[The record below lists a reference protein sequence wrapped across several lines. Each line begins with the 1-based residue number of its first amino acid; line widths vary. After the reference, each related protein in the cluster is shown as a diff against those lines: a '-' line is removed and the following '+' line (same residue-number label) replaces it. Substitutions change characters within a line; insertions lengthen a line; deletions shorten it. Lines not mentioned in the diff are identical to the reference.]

1 MNSKGDPDTMAI
13 RIITDSAS
21 DITQVEAAAWG
32 VQVLPLRTIFGQEE
46 FLDGITIDHE
56 TFFQKLIESDVL
68 PTTSQLSPFQYEEPF
83 RQAAEA
89 GDEVVCITLSYK
101 LSGCYQ
107 SASIAAEDLPVVLV
121 DSLNVT
127 VGERLLVERAVQLRD
142 QGLSA
147 QEIGQQL
154 ETEKSQI
161 RLIALL
167 DTLEYLKK
175 GGRISS
181 AAALAG
187 SLLSIKPV
195 IAVEDGEIAILGKA
209 RGSKN
214 GNNMLMT
221 LVEKNGGINFEMPYC
236 LAYSGLSDAL
246 LRKYIADSQSLYSG
260 RAEHLPVSTIGS
272 TIGTHAGPGAIAVA
286 FFSNC

>member
-1 MNSKGDPDTMAI
+1 MAI

-89 GDEVVCITLSYK
+89 GDEVVCITLSSK

-147 QEIGQQL
+147 REIGQQL
-154 ETEKSQI
+154 EAEKGRI

-195 IAVEDGEIAILGKA
+195 IAVEHGEIAILGKA

-214 GNNMLMT
+214 GSNMLMT
-221 LVEKNGGINFEMPYC
+221 LVEKNGGINFELPYC

-272 TIGTHAGPGAIAVA
+272 PIRPHAGPGAIAVA
-286 FFSNC
+286 FFSNR

>member
-1 MNSKGDPDTMAI
+1 MAI

-46 FLDGITIDHE
+46 SLDGITIDHE

-89 GDEVVCITLSYK
+89 GDEVVCITLSSK

>member
-89 GDEVVCITLSYK
+89 GDEVVCITLSSK

-121 DSLNVT
+121 DSCNVT

>member
-1 MNSKGDPDTMAI
+1 MAI

-89 GDEVVCITLSYK
+89 GDEVVCITLSSK

-246 LRKYIADSQSLYSG
+246 LRKYVADSQSLYSG

>member
-1 MNSKGDPDTMAI
+1 MAI

-121 DSLNVT
+121 DSCNVT

-286 FFSNC
+286 FFSNH

>member
-89 GDEVVCITLSYK
+89 GDEVVCITLSSK

-147 QEIGQQL
+147 REIGQQL
-154 ETEKSQI
+154 EAEKGRI

-195 IAVEDGEIAILGKA
+195 IAVEHGEIAILGKA

-214 GNNMLMT
+214 GSNMLMT
-221 LVEKNGGINFEMPYC
+221 LVEKNGGINFELPYC

-286 FFSNC
+286 FFSNR

>member
-89 GDEVVCITLSYK
+89 GDEVVCITLSSK

-286 FFSNC
+286 FFSNH

>member
-1 MNSKGDPDTMAI
+1 MAI

-89 GDEVVCITLSYK
+89 GDEVVCITLSCK

-121 DSLNVT
+121 DSCNVT
-127 VGERLLVERAVQLRD
+127 IGERLLVERAVQLRD

-154 ETEKSQI
+154 EREKSQI

-195 IAVEDGEIAILGKA
+195 IAVEHGEIAILGKA

-286 FFSNC
+286 FFSNR

>member
-1 MNSKGDPDTMAI
+1 MAI

-89 GDEVVCITLSYK
+89 GDEVVCITLSSK

-147 QEIGQQL
+147 REIGQQL
-154 ETEKSQI
+154 EAEKGRI

-195 IAVEDGEIAILGKA
+195 IAVEHGEIAILGKA

-214 GNNMLMT
+214 GSNMLMT
-221 LVEKNGGINFEMPYC
+221 LVEKNGGINFELPYC

-286 FFSNC
+286 FFSNR

>member
-89 GDEVVCITLSYK
+89 GDEVVCITLSSK

-107 SASIAAEDLPVVLV
+107 SASIAAGDLPVVLV

-127 VGERLLVERAVQLRD
+127 IGERLLVERAVQLRD

-147 QEIGQQL
+147 REIGRQL
-154 ETEKSQI
+154 EEEKSQI

-195 IAVEDGEIAILGKA
+195 IAVEHGEIAILGKA
-209 RGSKN
+209 RGSK
-214 GNNMLMT
+214 T
-221 LVEKNGGINFEMPYC
+221 ATTC
-236 LAYSGLSDAL
+236 
-246 LRKYIADSQSLYSG
+246 
-260 RAEHLPVSTIGS
+260 
-272 TIGTHAGPGAIAVA
+272 
-286 FFSNC
+286 

>member
-89 GDEVVCITLSYK
+89 GDEVVCITLSSK

-260 RAEHLPVSTIGS
+260 RAEHLPVSTVGS

-286 FFSNC
+286 FFSNH

>member
-1 MNSKGDPDTMAI
+1 MAI

-89 GDEVVCITLSYK
+89 GDEVVCITLSSK

>member
-1 MNSKGDPDTMAI
+1 MAI

-89 GDEVVCITLSYK
+89 GDEVVCITLSSK

-121 DSLNVT
+121 DSCNVT

-154 ETEKSQI
+154 EREKSQI

-195 IAVEDGEIAILGKA
+195 IAVEHGEIAILGKA

-286 FFSNC
+286 FFSNH

>member
-1 MNSKGDPDTMAI
+1 MAI

-89 GDEVVCITLSYK
+89 GDEVVCITLSSK

-121 DSLNVT
+121 DSCNVT
-127 VGERLLVERAVQLRD
+127 IGERLLVERAVQLRD

-154 ETEKSQI
+154 ETEKNQI

-195 IAVEDGEIAILGKA
+195 IAVEHGEIAILGKA

-286 FFSNC
+286 FFSNR

>member
-1 MNSKGDPDTMAI
+1 MAI

-121 DSLNVT
+121 DSCNVT

>member
-1 MNSKGDPDTMAI
+1 MAI

-46 FLDGITIDHE
+46 FLDGVTIDHK

-89 GDEVVCITLSYK
+89 GDEVVCITLSSK

-147 QEIGQQL
+147 REIGQQL
-154 ETEKSQI
+154 EAEKSRI

-195 IAVEDGEIAILGKA
+195 IAVEHGEIAILGKA

-214 GNNMLMT
+214 GSNMLMT
-221 LVEKNGGINFEMPYC
+221 LVEKNGGINFELPYC

-286 FFSNC
+286 FFSNR

>member
-1 MNSKGDPDTMAI
+1 MAI

-89 GDEVVCITLSYK
+89 GDEVVCITLSSK

-121 DSLNVT
+121 DSCNVT

-154 ETEKSQI
+154 ETEKNQI

-195 IAVEDGEIAILGKA
+195 IAVEHGEIAILGKA
-209 RGSKN
+209 RGS
-214 GNNMLMT
+214 
-221 LVEKNGGINFEMPYC
+221 KNGGINFEMPYC

-286 FFSNC
+286 FFSNR